1 MTKKIIYILLIFVA
15 VILFNNC
22 DESIN
27 GSKEKNLPPE
37 TSLFLYPDS
46 TISQQPSKLT
56 INWWGDD
63 PDGIVVGYYYRW
75 NDDEWKFT
83 DENEISFALQIGAS
97 DTLYNFEVSAVDNSG
112 NGKYDKSIVQNG
124 VNYGAEPFED
134 LNDDNIYNEGE
145 PFTDIG
151 IIDPTPAV
159 QKFPIKNTT
168 PTIEWNQL
176 TSLPAES
183 FPVMTLGWNAD
194 DLDGAESIKY
204 INIALND
211 STQTVSLNGEIRNIT
226 IKIENI
232 DAINPLMEI
241 MVNGNLIEQKLPG
254 IKLDAENVIYVQ
266 AEDISG
272 AKSKFIK
279 LPGEENAKWFVHK
292 PKGKLLVIDDNT
304 KNDNSANFY
313 SENLNALQ
321 NGTFTGKYDIW
332 DIHKYEIPYK
342 SITFM
347 ETIKLFDVL
356 LWYSDNQ
363 PDIDLAST
371 TIKKF
376 TDNGGKVLFTTVLP
390 HPVDIVQL
398 KDFLPIDSVST
409 PIKFLKSNVTIQS
422 LINGYPELKTTGSS
436 IKVKMFYPSSASATS
451 IYEVTPDANVGTN
464 VIGFKSN
471 DNKIFFFGLPLHE
484 CDGNVGNV
492 KQLLEK
498 IIFGD
503 FGLSI

>member
-1 MTKKIIYILLIFVA
+1 MKKIILILLSLTFIFSC
-15 VILFNNC
+15 N
-22 DESIN
+22 ESIN
-27 GSKEKNLPPE
+27 NNKVENQPPQ
-37 TSLFLYPDS
+37 TSLFLFPDS

-63 PDGIVVGYYYRW
+63 PDGIVVGYYYKW
-75 NDDEWKFT
+75 NDDNWTFT
-83 DENEISFALQIGAS
+83 KENKIDFALQIGAS
-97 DTLYNFEVSAVDNSG
+97 DTLYNFSVAAVDNSG
-112 NGKYDKSIVQNG
+112 NGKYDKNITQNG
-124 VNYGAEPFED
+124 IDYGAEPFED
-134 LNDDNIYNEGE
+134 LNNDDIYNEGE
-145 PFTDIG
+145 PFIDIG
-151 IIDPTPAV
+151 IIDPTPAT

-176 TSLPAES
+176 TTLPAES

-194 DLDGAESIKY
+194 DLDGVESIKY

-211 STQTVSLNGEIRNIT
+211 STQTIALDGEIRNIT
-226 IKIENI
+226 IKID
-232 DAINPLMEI
+232 DANADNPLMQI
-241 MVNGNLIEQKLPG
+241 MVNGNLIEQKLKG
-254 IKLDAENVIYVQ
+254 IKLDSENTIYVQ

-279 LPGEENAKWFVHK
+279 LPNEENKKWFVHK

-321 NGTFTGKYDIW
+321 NGAFAGKYDVW

-363 PDIDLAST
+363 PDIDLAAS

-376 TDNGGKVLFTTVLP
+376 TENGGKVLFTSVLP

-398 KDFLPIDSVST
+398 KDILPIDSVSA
-409 PIKFLKSNVTIQS
+409 PIKFLRSNVEIQ
-422 LINGYPELKTTGSS
+422 NVVEGYPKLKTTGSS
-436 IKVKMFYPSSASATS
+436 IKVKMFYPSTASSTA
-451 IYEVTPDANVGTN
+451 IYETTKDLGVGTN

-484 CDGNVGNV
+484 CDGYAGNV
-492 KQLLEK
+492 KLLLEK
-498 IIFGD
+498 IIFDD
-503 FGLSI
+503 FGLLL